1 MQEQEKDLIP
11 ANEFCLHYHVEMTFI
26 HSLQEYGLLETV
38 MQEETVFIPSAH
50 LCELE
55 RLARLHYDLNINM
68 EGIDVILHLLQRL
81 QQAQHEAAGLRD
93 KLKMYGDL

>member
-11 ANEFCLHYHVEMTFI
+11 ASEFCLHYHVEMNFI
-26 HSLQEYGLLETV
+26 QSLQEYGLLQTV
-38 MQEETVFIPSAH
+38 VEEENVFIPTAH

-55 RLARLHYDLNINM
+55 KLARLHYDLNINM

-81 QQAQHEAAGLRD
+81 REAQHEAAGLRNR
-93 KLKMYGDL
+93 LKMYSAE